1 MLEFNH
7 ALILNY
13 AAAMSDSKQV
23 GLDTVITVDAHN
35 SVTLQGTTMSSLT
48 ASSFKF
54 V

>member
-7 ALILNY
+7 ALIY
-13 AAAMSDSKQV
+13 GAAMSDSRQV
-23 GLDTVITVDAHN
+23 GLDTVITVDVHN
-35 SVTLQGTTMSSLT
+35 SVTLQGTSLSSLT